1 MTLLLASVLYLV
13 HGSLANRR
21 NVHEGASPV
30 HSEEM
35 HEAPGDNIFL
45 YLHIPQFPHTP
56 DPE

>member
-1 MTLLLASVLYLV
+1 MILLLASVLYLV

-35 HEAPGDNIFL
+35 HVAPGDNIFL
-45 YLHIPQFPHTP
+45 YLHMA
-56 DPE
+56 

>member
-1 MTLLLASVLYLV
+1 MILLLASVLYLV

-21 NVHEGASPV
+21 NVHEPARPV

-45 YLHIPQFPHTP
+45 YLHMA
-56 DPE
+56 